1 MRPRAL
7 EGAFEDVPDSSRE
20 EEAEVA
26 CEAQRPAAGGCRAV
40 TVSFAES
47 EGGVSLSLS

>member
-7 EGAFEDVPDSSRE
+7 EAAFEDVPDSSRE
-20 EEAEVA
+20 EEAEGA
-26 CEAQRPAAGGCRAV
+26 CAAPGGRAV
-40 TVSFAES
+40 TVSFAEA